1 MFSSVQSLSH
11 VRPFATSWTAAWQAS
26 LSINNSWSLL
36 KLMSIELLM
45 PSNHLILC
53 RPLLLLP
60 SFLPSF
66 RVFSSEFFTSGDQRI
81 RVSVSAS
88 VLPMNIQD
96 WFQIR
101 MDWLNLLAVQRTLK
115 SLFQHC
121 SPKVSV
127 LWCYGFSNSHVWMW
141 ELDYKESWVSKNW
154 CFWTVVLEKAP
165 KRSLDF
171 K

>member
-1 MFSSVQSLSH
+1 MHMFLSLFFCHFSLLRRRIWCFSSVQSLSH

-96 WFQIR
+96 WFPLKCIR
-101 MDWLNLLAVQRTLK
+101 LPSEIWSWNSNLSLILKFGLN
-115 SLFQHC
+115 
-121 SPKVSV
+121 
-127 LWCYGFSNSHVWMW
+127 YN
-141 ELDYKESWVSKNW
+141 
-154 CFWTVVLEKAP
+154 
-165 KRSLDF
+165 
-171 K
+171 